1 LKFVFFLGFT
11 PIIIENILVNDE
23 LQTDLV
29 ALEEKINELNPDNIC
44 CIFSVPSCFAPRAI
58 DKYTQ

>member
-29 ALEEKINELNPDNIC
+29 SLEEKINELNPDNIC
-44 CIFSVPSCFAPRAI
+44 CIFSVSSCFAPRAI